1 MHSILICLRNNKT
14 AQVINPKLFSRK
26 SLARAGFW
34 NNLIH
39 KEDKSMASES
49 SQKFIAKNRAPR
61 VQIEYDV
68 ESNGAEKKVDLPF
81 VMGVMSDLSG
91 KPVEPLARVED
102 RQMLEFTSENFDDRL
117 KAIKPHVAFSVPNVL
132 SGEGNIPVDLTFESM
147 ADFSPGAVTSKI
159 DGIKQLMEAREQ
171 LANLLSYM
179 DGKQG
184 AEDLLSKILKDPA
197 LLAALSQK
205 AKEESPPDGA
215 SKEGEAAP
223 QDGGSGDAK

>member
-1 MHSILICLRNNKT
+1 
-14 AQVINPKLFSRK
+14 
-26 SLARAGFW
+26 
-34 NNLIH
+34 
-39 KEDKSMASES
+39 MAAES

-81 VMGVMSDLSG
+81 VMGVVSDLSG
-91 KPVEPLARVED
+91 KQDGPPTRVED
-102 RQMLEFTSENFDDRL
+102 KQMLEFTSENFDDRL

-159 DGIKQLMEAREQ
+159 DGLKQLMEAREQ

-184 AEDLLSKILKDPA
+184 AEDLLGKILKDPA

-205 AKEESPPDGA
+205 AKENSPPVEGA
-215 SKEGEAAP
+215 APEAAP
-223 QDGGSGDAK
+223 ADGAK

>member
-1 MHSILICLRNNKT
+1 
-14 AQVINPKLFSRK
+14 
-26 SLARAGFW
+26 
-34 NNLIH
+34 
-39 KEDKSMASES
+39 MASES

-68 ESNGAEKKVDLPF
+68 EANGVEKKVDLPF
-81 VMGVMSDLSG
+81 VMGVVSDLSG
-91 KPVEPLARVED
+91 KPLEPPARVED

-132 SGEGNIPVDLTFESM
+132 TGEGNIPVDLTFESM
-147 ADFSPGAVTSKI
+147 ADFSPGAVTAKI
-159 DGIKQLMEAREQ
+159 DGLKQLMEAREQ

-197 LLAALSQK
+197 LLAALAKK
-205 AKEESPPDGA
+205 AKENDATPPPA
-215 SKEGEAAP
+215 AGEAVETT
-223 QDGGSGDAK
+223 DAK